1 MGKTKKEVLDTRN
14 FDVGGIK
21 LTDKEKAFVFWYTY
35 PESDAFQ
42 CQAKSAFKAGYK
54 QAVTTG
60 YKIRNKAHV
69 QKAIKYVF
77 DTKLK
82 KDLDEEFYKI
92 MELKK
97 TRVHFDI
104 GDYVEKKEK
113 EIYTKDGDSYT
124 VEVEEFKD
132 LKDLTPTQR
141 MAIDSIDYKGMQGI
155 RTFVFANR
163 DKAMDDILKIH
174 EKLLNQNG
182 DEDSAELTAEIIK
195 EGLQVKLTARKA
207 KSKIDES
214 IAYIEEP
221 ENKIE
226 EL

>member
-1 MGKTKKEVLDTRN
+1 MKKIKEVSDTIN

-21 LTDKEKAFVFWYTY
+21 LTEKEKLFVYWYTY

-42 CQAKSAFKAGYK
+42 CQAKAALKAGYK

-60 YKIRNKAHV
+60 YKIRNKDHIR
-69 QKAIKYVF
+69 KAIKYVL

-92 MELKK
+92 IELKK
-97 TRVHFDI
+97 IRTHFDI
-104 GDYVEKKEK
+104 GDYVERKEK

-124 VEVEEFKD
+124 VETEEFKD

-141 MAIDSIDYKGMQGI
+141 MAIDSIDYKGVQGI
-155 RTFVFANR
+155 KTYTFANR
-163 DKAMDDILKIH
+163 DKAMDDILRIY
-174 EKLLNQNG
+174 EKLSNQNK

-195 EGLQVKLTARKA
+195 EGLQVKVTARKA

>member
-1 MGKTKKEVLDTRN
+1 MKKAKEVLDTRN

-21 LTDKEKAFVFWYTY
+21 LTEKEKLFVYWYTY
-35 PESDAFQ
+35 PDSDAFQ
-42 CQAKSAFKAGYK
+42 CQAKAATKAGYK
-54 QAVTTG
+54 QAVSTG
-60 YKIRNKAHV
+60 YKIRNKDHV

-97 TRVHFDI
+97 TRAHFDI
-104 GDYVEKKEK
+104 GDYVERKEK

-124 VEVEEFKD
+124 VEIEEFKD
-132 LKDLTPTQR
+132 LEDLTPTQR
-141 MAIDSIDYKGMQGI
+141 MAIDSIDYKGVQGI
-155 RTFVFANR
+155 KTYTFANR

-174 EKLLNQNG
+174 EKLSNQNV
-182 DEDSAELTAEIIK
+182 DEDGAELTAEIIK
-195 EGLQVKLTARKA
+195 EGLQVKVTARKA
-207 KSKIDES
+207 KEKIEES
-214 IAYIEEP
+214 IAYIEKS

>member
-1 MGKTKKEVLDTRN
+1 MKKTKEVLDTRN

-21 LTDKEKAFVFWYTY
+21 LTEKEKLFVYWYTY
-35 PESDAFQ
+35 PEGDTFL
-42 CQAKSAFKAGYK
+42 CQAKAALKAGYK

-60 YKIRNKAHV
+60 YKIRNKEHV
-69 QKAIKYVF
+69 QKAIKYIL

-97 TRVHFDI
+97 IRIHFDI
-104 GDYVEKKEK
+104 GDYVEHKE
-113 EIYTKDGDSYT
+113 T
-124 VEVEEFKD
+124 EEFKD
-132 LKDLTPTQR
+132 LKDLTPIQR
-141 MAIDSIDYKGMQGI
+141 MAIDSIDYKGVQGI
-155 RTFVFANR
+155 KTYTFANR
-163 DKAMDDILKIH
+163 DKAMDDILKIY
-174 EKLLNQNG
+174 EKLSNQNK

-195 EGLQVKLTARKA
+195 EGLQVKVTTRKL

>member
-1 MGKTKKEVLDTRN
+1 MKNTKEILDTRN

-21 LTDKEKAFVFWYTY
+21 LTEKEKAFVFWYTY

-42 CQAKSAFKAGYK
+42 CQAKAATKAGYK
-54 QAVTTG
+54 QPVSTG
-60 YKIRNKAHV
+60 YKIRNKDHV

-92 MELKK
+92 MEIKK
-97 TRVHFDI
+97 IRAHFDI

-113 EIYTKDGDSYT
+113 EIYTKDGDTYNT
-124 VEVEEFKD
+124 IEVEEFKD
-132 LKDLTPTQR
+132 LKDLTPIQR
-141 MAIDSIDYKGMQGI
+141 MAIDSIDYKGVQGI
-155 RTFVFANR
+155 RTYTFANR

-174 EKLLNQNG
+174 EKLLNQNV

-195 EGLQVKLTARKA
+195 EGLQVKVTARKA
-207 KSKIDES
+207 KEKIEES
-214 IAYIEEP
+214 IAYIEKS

>member
-1 MGKTKKEVLDTRN
+1 MKKTKEVLDTRN

-21 LTDKEKAFVFWYTY
+21 LTEKEKLFVYWYTY
-35 PESDAFQ
+35 PEGDTFL
-42 CQAKSAFKAGYK
+42 CQAKAALKAGYK

-60 YKIRNKAHV
+60 YKIRNKEHV
-69 QKAIKYVF
+69 QKAIKYIL

-97 TRVHFDI
+97 IRIHFDI
-104 GDYVEKKEK
+104 GDYVEYKEK
-113 EIYTKDGDSYT
+113 EVYTKDGDSYT
-124 VEVEEFKD
+124 VETEEVKD

-155 RTFVFANR
+155 KTYTFANR
-163 DKAMDDILKIH
+163 DKAMDDILKIY
-174 EKLLNQNG
+174 EKLSNQNK

-195 EGLQVKLTARKA
+195 EGLQVKVTTRKL